1 VVDVGALEPFKIKI
15 IGEDTVDPAFGTG
28 ALGVTPAHSAA
39 DFEMY
44 QKQKAAGNEIGFIQ
58 VIGEDGKMTM
68 SAGKQYAG
76 LSALE
81 ARKKFV
87 GSIAQVRR
95 EAAAWS
101 FARYLPKH
109 GVVTLAPGVA
119 LVGVDG
125 WGDCRYGNHNGS
137 PVVMNDF
144 FRVRE
149 LRENYVRKT
158 HRAYLRTLGKR
169 EGERLEGLLK
179 EAVVGHRRVIVATHV
194 PPFEEAT
201 WHDGKPSGPDHTPF
215 FACKSTGEA
224 LLGVAA
230 VNQRVT
236 FTVLCGHVHG
246 GGIAQKGANL
256 VVRTGAAA
264 YGFPQPQE
272 PLDL

>member
-1 VVDVGALEPFKIKI
+1 MRLAWATDIHLDK
-15 IGEDTVDPAFGTG
+15 T
-28 ALGVTPAHSAA
+28 TPAVFA
-39 DFEMY
+39 
-44 QKQKAAGNEIGFIQ
+44 
-58 VIGEDGKMTM
+58 
-68 SAGKQYAG
+68 
-76 LSALE
+76 
-81 ARKKFV
+81 KFV
-87 GSIAQVRR
+87 TALRDQRPDHVVLTGDLSEAPTVEVHVRRLAEAVKAPVSVVFGNHDFYGGSIAQVRR

-137 PVVMNDF
+137 PVVVNDF

-179 EAVVGHRRVIVATHV
+179 EAVRGHRRVIVATHV

-201 WHDGKPSGPDHTPF
+201 WHDGKASGPDHTPF

-230 VNQRVT
+230 LNRQVT

-246 GGIAQKGANL
+246 GGIVQKGANL
-256 VVRTGAAA
+256 VVRTGAAS